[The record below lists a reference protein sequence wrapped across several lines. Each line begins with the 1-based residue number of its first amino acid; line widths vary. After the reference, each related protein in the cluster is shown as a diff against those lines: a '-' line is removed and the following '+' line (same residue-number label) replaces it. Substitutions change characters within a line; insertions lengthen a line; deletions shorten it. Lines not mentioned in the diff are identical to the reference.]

1 MPSQN
6 IEVLSDFFCSKYFHF
21 YVRDSNE
28 RNREKIYDFNP
39 CPPYPARHKG
49 RNNKSIMKVSLKYL
63 FEILKYFS
71 VVDLNQ
77 LFGIA
82 KENLMNFLT
91 S

>member
-1 MPSQN
+1 
-6 IEVLSDFFCSKYFHF
+6 
-21 YVRDSNE
+21 
-28 RNREKIYDFNP
+28 
-39 CPPYPARHKG
+39 
-49 RNNKSIMKVSLKYL
+49 MKVSLKYL

-91 S
+91 SWASKKFSMGQNITY